1 MRYNQI
7 MSRPRTIPDDVIFS
21 AIMRQIE
28 DGGDRAVAFSSVSAA
43 TGLSAPSLVQRYG
56 GLAEMIRAALTG
68 EWNRIEAQTSQAI
81 AGVTDAAKGPQAL
94 FKALSPGPSA
104 ALLAASLRD
113 TSLSEAA
120 HRWRARVEAALTVQC
135 GDPERAAM
143 LFALW
148 SGQMLWG
155 SRGDKGFKLKDAIK
169 RLG

>member
-1 MRYNQI
+1 M
-7 MSRPRTIPDDVIFS
+7 
-21 AIMRQIE
+21 
-28 DGGDRAVAFSSVSAA
+28 AFSTVSAA

-56 GLAEMIRAALTG
+56 GLVEMIRAALTG

-94 FKALSPGPSA
+94 FKAIAPGPSA

-113 TSLSEAA
+113 PALSETAV
-120 HRWRARVEAALTVQC
+120 RWRNRVEAALAQQC
-135 GDPERAAM
+135 GDADRAAM

-155 SRGDKGFKLKDAIK
+155 PMGEKGFKLKDAIK

>member
-1 MRYNQI
+1 

-21 AIMRQIE
+21 AILRQIE
-28 DGGDRAVAFSSVSAA
+28 QGGDRAVAFSSVAAA

-56 GLAEMIRAALTG
+56 GLTEMIRAALAG
-68 EWNRIEAQTSQAI
+68 EWDRIEAQTSQAI

-94 FKALSPGPSA
+94 FKALAPGPSA

-113 TSLSEAA
+113 PVLAEVAG
-120 HRWRARVEAALTVQC
+120 RWRARVEAALAAQS
-135 GDPERAAM
+135 GDAERAAM

-148 SGQMLWG
+148 SGQALWG
-155 SRGDKGFKLKDAIK
+155 PLGEKGFKLKDAIK